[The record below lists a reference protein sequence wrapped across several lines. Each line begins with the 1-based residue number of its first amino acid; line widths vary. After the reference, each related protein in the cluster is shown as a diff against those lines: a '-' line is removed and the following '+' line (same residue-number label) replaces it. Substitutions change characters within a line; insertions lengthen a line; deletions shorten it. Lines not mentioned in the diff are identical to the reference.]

1 MSGAYEGRQFV
12 GMDLHRR
19 RSVLVALPASRIGKT
34 GSTQGEIAVMT
45 PARKAIARRTST
57 REA

>member
-1 MSGAYEGRQFV
+1 MANG
-12 GMDLHRR
+12 RR

-34 GSTQGEIAVMT
+34 GSTHGEIAVMT
-45 PARKAIARRTST
+45 PARKAIPRRTST